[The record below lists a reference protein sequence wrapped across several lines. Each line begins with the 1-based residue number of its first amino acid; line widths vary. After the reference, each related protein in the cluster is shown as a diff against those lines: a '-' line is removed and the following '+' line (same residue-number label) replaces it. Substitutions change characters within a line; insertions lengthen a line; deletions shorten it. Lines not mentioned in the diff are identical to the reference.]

1 MSEFT
6 YYYDKQLK
14 AYEIQFAAVFGGME
28 VEVGKR
34 DEIEPHLILVP
45 IKNASQ
51 DRVVGAIKGENTQ
64 NKPIRLPLMSYQLV
78 NIEQAPELRK
88 GVGQTRRNTYA
99 PTGGLIPNDFEVVSQ
114 RMPVPYRA
122 NFELGIW
129 ASNKDQHN
137 QIIEQILTLFDPQ
150 LQLQISDDVFDWS
163 RITTLEMTDIRFDEN
178 IPMGI
183 DRRVIQT
190 TISFSVPIHLS
201 VPADVRKNIIESIFL
216 RVGAVSSDVDA
227 ALEALADL
235 DGQGIEYEQIF
246 ESSDIA
252 VDE

>member
-6 YYYDKQLK
+6 YYYNKQLK
-14 AYEIQFAAVFGGME
+14 AYEIQFAAVFTGME
-28 VEVGKR
+28 VEIGSR
-34 DEIEPHLILVP
+34 DDIEPKLVTVP

-51 DRVVGAIKGENTQ
+51 DRVVGAIIGEYTQ
-64 NKPIRLPLMSYQLV
+64 NKPIRLPLLSYQLV

-88 GVGQTRRNTYA
+88 GVGQMRRNAYA
-99 PTGGLIPNDFEVVSQ
+99 PTGGVIPDDIQVVKQ

-163 RITTLEMTDIRFDEN
+163 RITTLELLDIRFDEN
-178 IPMGI
+178 IPMGV
-183 DRRVIQT
+183 DRRVLQSSLT
-190 TISFSVPIHLS
+190 FSVPIHLS
-201 VPADVRKNIIESIFL
+201 VPADVRKNIIEKIFM
-216 RVGAVSSDVDA
+216 RIGAVSSDVDT
-227 ALEALADL
+227 ALEILADL

-246 ESSDIA
+246 DSGDITI
-252 VDE
+252 DE